1 MVVQVANGINRVK
14 SIEKIGL
21 IIRPNGYNLYR
32 FYKKI
37 KEKLLEYDCT
47 LLVDSESAKIL
58 NVEGLN
64 FDKLCR
70 QSDLIISLG
79 GDGTLISVSRRSYI
93 YNKPILG
100 INVGKLGFLVDVEV
114 RELES
119 FLDKLFR
126 GEYRIDKRMVLEVIF
141 NRKNSKEKRA
151 IAFNDVVFSRPMV
164 SGMVDLKA
172 YIDGTLF
179 NNYYG
184 DGLIVS
190 TPTGSTAYNLSSGG
204 PVVFPLT
211 EALILTPLC
220 SHSLTQRPLILP
232 ANFKVM
238 IKSDDEV
245 LISLDGQ
252 EFYNISEY
260 DSIEVKMAKNSVKL
274 IHRLERNY
282 FSVLREK
289 LKWGDA

>member
-1 MVVQVANGINRVK
+1 VQIVENPNKIKDIKN
-14 SIEKIGL
+14 IGL
-21 IIRPNGYNLYR
+21 VIRPNSHNLYR
-32 FYKKI
+32 YYKKI
-37 KEKLLEYDCT
+37 KERLSSYGIE
-47 LLVDSESAKIL
+47 LLVEKESAKIL
-58 NVEGLN
+58 KVEGVEFN
-64 FDKLCR
+64 EMCIK
-70 QSDLIISLG
+70 SDAIISLG
-79 GDGTLISVSRRSYI
+79 GDGTLISVSRRSYR

-100 INVGKLGFLVDVEV
+100 INVGKLGFLVDIDVAEI
-114 RELES
+114 ES
-119 FLDKLFR
+119 FLDKLSK
-126 GEYRIDKRMVLEVIF
+126 GEYRVDKRMVLEVIF
-141 NRKNSKEKRA
+141 NRKNSEEKRA
-151 IAFNDVVFSRPMV
+151 VAFNDVVFSRPMV

>member
-1 MVVQVANGINRVK
+1 MGLIVRPNSKNLYEHYLLIKKKLKRFNVEMVLDESSAALFDEKGIN
-14 SIEKIGL
+14 
-21 IIRPNGYNLYR
+21 
-32 FYKKI
+32 F
-37 KEKLLEYDCT
+37 EKLC
-47 LLVDSESAKIL
+47 KI
-58 NVEGLN
+58 
-64 FDKLCR
+64 
-70 QSDLIISLG
+70 SDIIISLG

-100 INVGKLGFLVDVEV
+100 INVGKLGFLVDVDVCEAD
-114 RELES
+114 S
-119 FLDKLFR
+119 FLDKLFI
-126 GEYRIDKRMVLEVIF
+126 GEYRIDERMVLEVIF
-141 NRKNSKEKRA
+141 NRKNSEEKRA